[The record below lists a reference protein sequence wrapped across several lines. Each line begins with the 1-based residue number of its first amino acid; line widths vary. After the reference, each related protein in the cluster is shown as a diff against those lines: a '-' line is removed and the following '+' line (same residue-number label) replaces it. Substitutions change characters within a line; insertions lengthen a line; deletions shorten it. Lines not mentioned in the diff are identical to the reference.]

1 MRKLVPATTGSI
13 SAYMAEVSRY
23 PLLTPEEERKLAKRY
38 RRTGDPEAAWKIVT
52 ANLRFVVK
60 IAHEYVRYGVRLND
74 LVQEGNMGLMK
85 AVQKFDPDRGYRFI
99 SYAVWWIR
107 AYIQSFI
114 LKTWSLVKIGTT
126 QAQRKLFF
134 SLSRARREVAR
145 LGGGDPL
152 RELSAGDIKS
162 ISGRLN
168 VKGDEV
174 REMDL
179 RLRGRDVSLDAAL
192 AEDSDGTRLDLTAD
206 PGSDFQDEVIRREDG
221 VRIHAR
227 IKDALEKLPH
237 KERYIVENRVM
248 ADEPMTLEEIGKAF
262 GITRE
267 RVRQLESRA
276 LKLMRQT
283 LGEFAPAY

>member
-1 MRKLVPATTGSI
+1 MKKLVQATTGSI
-13 SAYMAEVSRY
+13 STYMAEVSRY
-23 PLLTPEEERKLAKRY
+23 PLLTPDEEREITTRY
-38 RRTGDPEAAWKIVT
+38 RKTGDPEAAWKIVT

-60 IAHEYVRYGVRLND
+60 VAHEYVRYGVRLND
-74 LVQEGNMGLMK
+74 LVQEGNLGLMK

-99 SYAVWWIR
+99 SYAVWWVR
-107 AYIQSFI
+107 AYIQSYI

-152 RELSAGDIKS
+152 KELTAGDIKS

-168 VKGDEV
+168 VKGDDV

-179 RLRGRDVSLDAAL
+179 RMRGRDVSLDAAL
-192 AEDSDGTRLDLTAD
+192 SEDSEGTRLDLTAD
-206 PGSDFQDEVIRREDG
+206 PGSDFQDEVITREDG
-221 VRIHAR
+221 IRLR
-227 IKDALEKLPH
+227 EKIKAALANLPR

-248 ADEPMTLEEIGKAF
+248 ADEPMTLEEIGKVF

-276 LKLMRQT
+276 MKLMKGT
-283 LGEFAPAY
+283 FAEFAPAC